1 MRQEDSILSGLDPA
15 GLFDLGGGSTP
26 ATDGGASHWEPP
38 TPAHLAAL
46 FPRWEILGLLGR
58 GGMGAV
64 YHARQP
70 DLDREIAIKLLPI
83 EASAD
88 EVFVQR
94 FQREAR
100 TLAKLRHPNIV
111 ALHEFGTT
119 PEGHPFFVMEY
130 VDGST
135 LAEKIGKLSVPEALE
150 IVRQACDALSHAHS
164 LGIVHRDIKPS
175 NILLD
180 TAGHIKIADF
190 GLAKWD
196 QQHEAAMTLSR
207 TGGFMGTA
215 EYAAPEQVKDA
226 AHADHRA
233 DIYSIGVLFYEMLT
247 GERPRGVFR
256 PPSAKSGSDPRLDPM
271 VLRALQ
277 ENPGERYQAAAEL
290 REELNR
296 LHRRSHPLLWAT
308 VSLCVL
314 LTAAVAF
321 LLLKD
326 RSAPRHEP
334 EKVAVASPPVAETSA
349 TAGAPAPIP
358 APVVPEPDVSAAPET
373 PPSAPEPAKPSA
385 PAASPDPTPVPA
397 TSRPKVFSL
406 TPVDPRLYPPTA
418 FLDRPWKTFAL
429 TATGGAILTTD
440 GMILLWDASWNA
452 PVEIPAPTEIAQL
465 AATPDHVV
473 ALGTNGSLYLLEGAG
488 KPKEI
493 TLGPGLSVVGNSS
506 ETGFILGISRS
517 SYTTTDA
524 SGREEKWWGL
534 QRFDLNKVPSSQGM
548 ISIPSGFVAANTLA
562 DGTIFLLHRDG
573 TLHSLKKANG
583 ELEVSQKDIAAMA
596 AGKNHLTYLTKEGT
610 VGVINGPPPPAGLGK
625 VLHIAAGDGFT
636 LAVQE
641 DGRGMLFFTDPLKK
655 SVRYRLESGTAPVT
669 ASPAGLLIAR

>member
-135 LAEKIGKLSVPEALE
+135 LAEKIGILSVPEALE

-296 LHRRSHPLLWAT
+296 LHRRSHPLLIAT
-308 VSLCVL
+308 AGLCVL

-326 RSAPRHEP
+326 RSAPRHEQ
-334 EKVAVASPPVAETSA
+334 EKVAVAPPPVAE
-349 TAGAPAPIP
+349 APAPP
-358 APVVPEPDVSAAPET
+358 PVVPEPAEPTVSALPEIPPPAPTPGPVAPPTPAPAPEV
-373 PPSAPEPAKPSA
+373 
-385 PAASPDPTPVPA
+385 PAAP
-397 TSRPKVFSL
+397 RPKVFSFNA
-406 TPVDPRLYPPTA
+406 VDPRFYPPAT
-418 FLDRPWKTFAL
+418 FLDAGWKSCTLTAQGGAVLTQGGKLLAWDARWKAPREITPPETIVQLSSTTDQSFALGESGKIYRLTDADISETLAGPAASLLGSSASVDHLPVILKSGELSTLSLDGKEPTTLPAPPDVTALCLTSGGKVHLLDKAGNLHLAKGEKTEAIRKDIASIAHGTRHVALL
-429 TATGGAILTTD
+429 TATGA
-440 GMILLWDASWNA
+440 
-452 PVEIPAPTEIAQL
+452 VEILDGNPAPT
-465 AATPDHVV
+465 D
-473 ALGTNGSLYLLEGAG
+473 
-488 KPKEI
+488 
-493 TLGPGLSVVGNSS
+493 
-506 ETGFILGISRS
+506 
-517 SYTTTDA
+517 
-524 SGREEKWWGL
+524 
-534 QRFDLNKVPSSQGM
+534 
-548 ISIPSGFVAANTLA
+548 
-562 DGTIFLLHRDG
+562 
-573 TLHSLKKANG
+573 
-583 ELEVSQKDIAAMA
+583 
-596 AGKNHLTYLTKEGT
+596 
-610 VGVINGPPPPAGLGK
+610 LGK
-625 VLHIAAGDGFT
+625 ILHITAARNT
-636 LAVQE
+636 TVAVQE
-641 DGRGMLFFTDPLKK
+641 DGRAVIFNSTGGKPQ
-655 SVRYRLESGTAPVT
+655 RYRLESGTAPVT

>member
-1 MRQEDSILSGLDPA
+1 MSTEDSILSGLDPA
-15 GLFDLGGGSTP
+15 GLFDLGGGSNPGTN
-26 ATDGGASHWEPP
+26 GGASHWEPP

-277 ENPGERYQAAAEL
+277 ENPGERYQAAADL
-290 REELNR
+290 REELAR
-296 LHRRSHPLLWAT
+296 LHRRTHPLLWVT
-308 VSLCVL
+308 VFLCMV
-314 LTAAVAF
+314 LTAAVVI

-326 RSAPRHEP
+326 RPTRQHSAEMLATTPPPAAELP
-334 EKVAVASPPVAETSA
+334 ASANA
-349 TAGAPAPIP
+349 TAPL
-358 APVVPEPDVSAAPET
+358 PVMPEPAEPTASAITET
-373 PPSAPEPAKPSA
+373 PPSKPEPAKPSA
-385 PAASPDPTPVPA
+385 PASSPSN
-397 TSRPKVFSL
+397 SRPKVFSFSA
-406 TPVDPRLYPPTA
+406 VDPRFYPPATFLTTA
-418 FLDRPWKTFAL
+418 WKSCTL
-429 TATGGAILTTD
+429 TSKGGAVLTQS
-440 GMILLWDASWNA
+440 GQLLLWDARWKSPREVIPAEPIVQLSSTTEQALALGESGTLYRLVDADSPEILSGPPISLLGTCPNDNILPVILKSGELYLFPLTPKYPPSTFSA
-452 PVEIPAPTEIAQL
+452 PPDVRALCLTYSGKVHLLDAAGNLHVSTREKTEVIRNNISAIASGEQHVALLSKGGAVEILDGDPAPT
-465 AATPDHVV
+465 D
-473 ALGTNGSLYLLEGAG
+473 
-488 KPKEI
+488 
-493 TLGPGLSVVGNSS
+493 
-506 ETGFILGISRS
+506 
-517 SYTTTDA
+517 
-524 SGREEKWWGL
+524 
-534 QRFDLNKVPSSQGM
+534 
-548 ISIPSGFVAANTLA
+548 
-562 DGTIFLLHRDG
+562 
-573 TLHSLKKANG
+573 
-583 ELEVSQKDIAAMA
+583 
-596 AGKNHLTYLTKEGT
+596 
-610 VGVINGPPPPAGLGK
+610 LGK
-625 VLHIAAGDGFT
+625 ILHITAARNATF
-636 LAVQE
+636 AVQE
-641 DGRGMLFFTDPLKK
+641 DGRAVIFNSTGGK
-655 SVRYRLESGTAPVT
+655 VHRYRLESGTAPVIV
-669 ASPAGLLIAR
+669 SPAGLLIAQ

>member
-88 EVFVQR
+88 EIFVQR

-135 LAEKIGKLSVPEALE
+135 LAEKIGILTVPEALE

-296 LHRRSHPLLWAT
+296 LHRRSHPLLIAT
-308 VSLCVL
+308 AGLCVL

-326 RSAPRHEP
+326 RSAPRHEQ
-334 EKVAVASPPVAETSA
+334 EKVAVAPPPVAE
-349 TAGAPAPIP
+349 APAPP
-358 APVVPEPDVSAAPET
+358 PVVPEPTEPTVSALPEIPPPAPT
-373 PPSAPEPAKPSA
+373 PGPVAP
-385 PAASPDPTPVPA
+385 PVPA
-397 TSRPKVFSL
+397 PALDVPATAPTSPRPKVFSFNA
-406 TPVDPRLYPPTA
+406 VDPRFYPPST
-418 FLDRPWKTFAL
+418 FLDAGWKTFTL
-429 TATGGAILTTD
+429 TAQGGAVLTQGGKLLAWDARWKTPREITPAETIVQLSSTTD
-440 GMILLWDASWNA
+440 QALALGESGTIYRLVDADTPETLGGPPVSLLGTCPDDKMLPVILKSGELYLFPLTPKYPPVTLTA
-452 PVEIPAPTEIAQL
+452 PPDVTALCLTYSGKVHLLDKVGNLHLATREKTEVIRTDIAAIAAGEQHFALLTKAGGVEILDGDPAPT
-465 AATPDHVV
+465 D
-473 ALGTNGSLYLLEGAG
+473 
-488 KPKEI
+488 
-493 TLGPGLSVVGNSS
+493 
-506 ETGFILGISRS
+506 
-517 SYTTTDA
+517 
-524 SGREEKWWGL
+524 
-534 QRFDLNKVPSSQGM
+534 
-548 ISIPSGFVAANTLA
+548 
-562 DGTIFLLHRDG
+562 
-573 TLHSLKKANG
+573 
-583 ELEVSQKDIAAMA
+583 
-596 AGKNHLTYLTKEGT
+596 
-610 VGVINGPPPPAGLGK
+610 LGK
-625 VLHIAAGDGFT
+625 ILHIAAGKDT
-636 LAVQE
+636 TIAVQE
-641 DGRGMLFFTDPLKK
+641 DGRAVIFNSTGGKPQ
-655 SVRYRLESGTAPVT
+655 RYRLESGTAPVT